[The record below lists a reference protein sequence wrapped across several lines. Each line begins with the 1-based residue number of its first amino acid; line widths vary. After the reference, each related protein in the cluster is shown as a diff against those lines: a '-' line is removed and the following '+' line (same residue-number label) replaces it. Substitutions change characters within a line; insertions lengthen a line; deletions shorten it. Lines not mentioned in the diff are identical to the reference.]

1 VMVFNKQTTI
11 DKSSETKSFPVLV
24 GAIADMGV
32 PEGELIDRKAGGL
45 TSFRN
50 FLNKVKAES
59 FTGYMQSSLALE
71 GHDSS
76 GILLFEQ
83 GQPVLAIYSFRPSG
97 NDTVEI
103 IYRGERALEFVCS
116 DSLNNGSALEL
127 RRIDDPK
134 LTEGLV
140 KGRGPTKEF
149 TKALDR
155 FYQTRVAMPQEKG
168 GKEKKEKG
176 PPESV
181 DSLSEHIL
189 DFHRR
194 TSIERTSPKRRE
206 IVIDVDLI
214 EGNSYLVEESNR
226 DYSHAVFSMLVQ
238 KGMPGLAIT
247 RSNPKVLRSSLE
259 GGSAR
264 ILWLT
269 DHEAKGE
276 DTVPPSL
283 EKIMVVIEE
292 FLAKAEESTIILDD
306 LQYLISSN
314 NFEGAVRFIRS
325 LVDKVS
331 EQHAIFLLSVD
342 PNSLS
347 TQERSIVERELSVLV
362 SR

>member
-1 VMVFNKQTTI
+1 
-11 DKSSETKSFPVLV
+11 
-24 GAIADMGV
+24 MGV
-32 PEGELIDRKAGGL
+32 PEGELVERKAGGL
-45 TSFRN
+45 SSFRA
-50 FLNKVKAES
+50 FMNKVKTDS

-76 GILLFEQ
+76 GILLFEE
-83 GQPVLAIYSFRPSG
+83 GKPVLAIYSFRPSG

-103 IYRGERALEFVCS
+103 VYRGERALEFVCS

-134 LTEGLV
+134 QTEGMV

-149 TKALDR
+149 AKALDR
-155 FYQTRVAMPQEKG
+155 FYQTRVATTQEKG
-168 GKEKKEKG
+168 GKEKREKQ
-176 PPESV
+176 PQESV
-181 DSLSEHIL
+181 DNLSEHIL

-194 TSIERTSPKRRE
+194 TALEKATTKKKE
-206 IVIDVDLI
+206 LVIDVELV
-214 EGNSYLVEESNR
+214 EGSSYLVEESNR
-226 DYSHAVFSMLVQ
+226 DYSHSVFAMLVQ
-238 KGMPGLAIT
+238 KGMPGIAIT
-247 RSNPKVLRSSLE
+247 RSNPKVLRGSME
-259 GGSAR
+259 GGNAK

-269 DHEAKGE
+269 DHEAKE
-276 DTVPPSL
+276 DETVTPSL

-292 FLAKAEESTIILDD
+292 FLSKASESTILLDD

-331 EQHAIFLLSVD
+331 EQRAIFLLSVD

-347 TQERSIVERELSVLV
+347 NQERSIVERELNVLV